1 KRDRVGWM
9 NWMENKTMTKDTLPL
24 RRIDHVRFFVGNAR
38 QSAYFYR
45 NAFGFDVV
53 AYAGL
58 ETRQKHEAGYVLR
71 QGKITF
77 VLISPLSSDHP
88 ESKRLITHGDGVQD
102 IALEVANVRG
112 AFEEAVRRGAT
123 PVQ

>member
-1 KRDRVGWM
+1 M
-9 NWMENKTMTKDTLPL
+9 ATKDTLPL

-58 ETRQKHEAGYVLR
+58 ETRQRHEAGYVLR

-77 VLISPLSSDHP
+77 VLISPLSGQHP
-88 ESKRLITHGDGVQD
+88 ESGRLISHGDGVQD
-102 IALEVANVRG
+102 IALEVDDVTAAYNSAVGRG
-112 AFEEAVRRGAT
+112 AISV
-123 PVQ
+123 